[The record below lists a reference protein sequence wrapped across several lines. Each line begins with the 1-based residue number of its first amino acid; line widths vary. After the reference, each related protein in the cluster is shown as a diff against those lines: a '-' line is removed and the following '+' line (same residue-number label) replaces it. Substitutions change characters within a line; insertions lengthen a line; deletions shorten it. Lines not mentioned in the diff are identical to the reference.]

1 MSSTDVNWH
10 GIIGAGL
17 IDACCMAA
25 AIRVIGNPVSLFE
38 QHSDERAAD
47 AYGGEQGTRGDW
59 GRRPS
64 RARSPT
70 GAGSGRA

>member
-1 MSSTDVNWH
+1 MSSNVM
-10 GIIGAGL
+10 GAGL

-47 AYGGEQGTRGDW
+47 AYRGEQGTRGDW

-64 RARSPT
+64 QIAHMGLIGQS
-70 GAGSGRA
+70 